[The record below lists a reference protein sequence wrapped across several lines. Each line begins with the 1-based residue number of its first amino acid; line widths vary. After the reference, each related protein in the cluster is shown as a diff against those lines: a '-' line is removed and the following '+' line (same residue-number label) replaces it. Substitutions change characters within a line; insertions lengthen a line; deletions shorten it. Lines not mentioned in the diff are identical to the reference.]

1 MVLKKYI
8 ADRPTPSAWCDF
20 DKVEQISLDDHP
32 WNTKVRV
39 LACWKNPDEL
49 LESESSCL
57 EMVLIGAEGV
67 KIQASICKRHPIR
80 NQIAEGAVYK
90 ISNFRIFPNDGV
102 LRFTG
107 HSCRL
112 FFHGCTKMVRTT
124 EDGVI
129 PLNCWSFF
137 DTRHIKIIRDTFT
150 EVIDFV
156 GLVIAASEEK
166 VYIRNSKITKRM
178 VIQLQDLRGNIH
190 CVLEGEHVET
200 FLEYLSSNWT
210 EKPMMVI
217 QFVKV
222 FTHRGRPFID
232 CIPPATKMYIEP
244 VIEESVVL
252 AGRLA
257 EAGFQN
263 GPVEFISRDIAY
275 ANLNADVLKFYPRR
289 TISEL
294 LVEKEQGVFLVHV
307 VVVAVLKGGYWCYPS
322 CRCHNELNLRNDAF
336 ECSKCSMIFEK
347 MIHRYRVKIEVFD
360 ASDSAVF
367 VLFER
372 EVQQLISVS
381 CEDLV
386 SNIKV
391 DDDSNVVYPQEFEDR
406 IPGKELIFKIRN
418 DGGITY
424 NGAECY
430 HVLAITEDPEAIS
443 LFHALQSNDSTA
455 NAQFGTN
462 TTGVENNEE
471 LEDKEVG
478 GFSYN
483 TPFEDVPESS
493 TGSLLPKPLKRKLV
507 LDFDDE
513 SEEDGNNVQVVEGFL
528 NEKNSSNLVLSADE
542 DNIRVEVDEDKSIDD
557 ADDDFECTMM
567 EIAEEDELDDEA
579 ELEDDLAYVD

>member
-1 MVLKKYI
+1 
-8 ADRPTPSAWCDF
+8 
-20 DKVEQISLDDHP
+20 
-32 WNTKVRV
+32 
-39 LACWKNPDEL
+39 
-49 LESESSCL
+49 
-57 EMVLIGAEGV
+57 
-67 KIQASICKRHPIR
+67 
-80 NQIAEGAVYK
+80 
-90 ISNFRIFPNDGV
+90 
-102 LRFTG
+102 
-107 HSCRL
+107 
-112 FFHGCTKMVRTT
+112 
-124 EDGVI
+124 
-129 PLNCWSFF
+129 
-137 DTRHIKIIRDTFT
+137 
-150 EVIDFV
+150 
-156 GLVIAASEEK
+156 
-166 VYIRNSKITKRM
+166 
-178 VIQLQDLRGNIH
+178 
-190 CVLEGEHVET
+190 
-200 FLEYLSSNWT
+200 
-210 EKPMMVI
+210 
-217 QFVKV
+217 
-222 FTHRGRPFID
+222 
-232 CIPPATKMYIEP
+232 MYIEP

-294 LVEKEQGVFLVHV
+294 LVEKEQGVFLVHA

-360 ASDSAVF
+360 ASDNVVF

-455 NAQFGTN
+455 NHWIFTSQTI
-462 TTGVENNEE
+462 EE
-471 LEDKEVG
+471 GNWCWTLMM
-478 GFSYN
+478 N
-483 TPFEDVPESS
+483 
-493 TGSLLPKPLKRKLV
+493 LR
-507 LDFDDE
+507 
-513 SEEDGNNVQVVEGFL
+513 EDGNNVQVVEGFL